1 MELKSII
8 KKNTDIIIIGE
19 ITKIIKYNSDLGL
32 TELLS
37 IPVFDGVKSILNINE
52 DVYLIIE
59 QGNFFDVLRI
69 GTPLSKMIIKDTQS
83 RSFKEY
89 DINGTLINTSNS
101 VNIIDDYYTVD
112 IFNQSRKGYFENS
125 GYKLPFDL
133 NYMAPKEPTS
143 NTDGYSADGVFV
155 DVGFGT
161 FGYIGKKNS
170 YFDIDAGIW
179 IEDSTRIAKASDIAM
194 AACKKYNL
202 NWYDNTSSEYI
213 QNYIKYF
220 RSYDEENGVFRVY
233 SPGDMFAGGT
243 PLDDLNNFQLIR
255 EDEFGNTYIS
265 GVDMLTLQE
274 LETAPEGSKGIHI
287 PYV

>member
-8 KKNTDIIIIGE
+8 SKNTNTNIIGE
-19 ITKIIKYNSDLGL
+19 ITKLLKYDSTNNIL
-32 TELLS
+32 TAMT
-37 IPVFDGVKSILNINE
+37 IPYFDGVKSVLNMNE

-69 GTPLSKMIIKDTQS
+69 GTPDTKMIVKDKS
-83 RSFKEY
+83 PRIFKEY
-89 DINGTLINTSNS
+89 DINGTLINTFTSTSIGENYYV
-101 VNIIDDYYTVD
+101 VNI
-112 IFNQSRKGYFENS
+112 FNPSRKGYLENS

-133 NYMAPKEPTS
+133 NYITPKDPTS

-170 YFDIDAGIW
+170 YFDIDTGVWLDDINR
-179 IEDSTRIAKASDIAM
+179 DAKASDIAM
-194 AACKKYNL
+194 AVCSKYNL
-202 NWYDNTSSEYI
+202 NWYDNSNPDYI

-220 RSYDEENGVFRVY
+220 RSYDEENKVFRVY

-243 PLDDLNNFQLIR
+243 PLDNPNNFQLIR
-255 EDEFGNTYIS
+255 EDEFGNIYIS
-265 GVDMLTLQE
+265 GVDILTLQE

-287 PYV
+287 PYI